1 MGLHQRHTH
10 GRVFRGLAAR
20 EQLEIHKRDS
30 HGSDIKMHVPADFQ
44 QKQTADDSGSGGDDA
59 VQVVY
64 VTLSQTFAGP
74 AVYSTMTDDDSNQ
87 IASSSAAAANSVLK
101 GGAIAATRSAESS
114 SALETSVATV
124 SPAQSRSAA
133 TTLATATSSI
143 STGDAMESYSS
154 TAIGSP
160 VRATQSSTAS
170 SQATTEQTK
179 DTGLSAGGK
188 AGLAIGIILAI
199 GLLSGLIF
207 FFLRKKKRPTNE
219 EALNEKH
226 SSFPRG
232 APIGAAAATGAFAAR
247 QMQQDDRG
255 YSKRDSSQT
264 EKVPASVRSTRTAST
279 APRLSLRPITQL
291 MSSFEQRKSGGNA
304 LDVAAAGGLSANSA
318 WERRPVNS
326 GNDNP
331 FNDTAAAHAR
341 TSSGVTDPFDE
352 KRSVNDSTATVNQP
366 KTSWEANEPQTPSS
380 ATVGTAAAVPVAAGV
395 AANAAARGPNNVHRV
410 QLDFKPSMDDELEL
424 RSGQLV
430 RMLHEYDDG
439 WALCIRMDRSQQGV
453 APRTCLSKL
462 PVKPRPQGPPGAS
475 PQGSRPGTAQSNR
488 GPPNAPGMMVPRP
501 LTPTSSSRSPSPQDA
516 PQVNSVSPPTGP
528 ARVQRKPVPG
538 IAM

>member
-1 MGLHQRHTH
+1 M
-10 GRVFRGLAAR
+10 FRGLAAR
-20 EQLEIHKRDS
+20 EQLEIQKRDS
-30 HGSDIKMHVPADFQ
+30 HGSDIKMHVPADFE
-44 QKQTADDSGSGGDDA
+44 QKQTVDDSSSGGGSDDA

-74 AVYSTMTDDDSNQ
+74 AVYSTMSDDDSNQ
-87 IASSSAAAANSVLK
+87 IASSSAPAANSALK
-101 GGAIAATRSAESS
+101 GGAVAATRSATSS
-114 SALETSVATV
+114 SAMETSVATV

-133 TTLATATSSI
+133 TTMATATSSS
-143 STGDAMESYSS
+143 STDDAMESYTS
-154 TAIGSP
+154 TNAVGSP

-179 DTGLSAGGK
+179 ETGMSAGGK

-199 GLLSGLIF
+199 GLLAGLIF
-207 FFLRKKKRPTNE
+207 FFMRKKKRPTNE
-219 EALNEKH
+219 EAFNEKH
-226 SSFPRG
+226 SSFPRGG

-264 EKVPASVRSTRTAST
+264 ERVPASVRSTRTAST

-291 MSSFEQRKSGGNA
+291 MSSFEPRKSGGNA
-304 LDVAAAGGLSANSA
+304 LDVAAAGGLTAGSA

-331 FNDTAAAHAR
+331 FNDAAAQDTR
-341 TSSGVTDPFDE
+341 NNTGLTDPFDE
-352 KRSVNDSTATVNQP
+352 KRSVNDSTATLNQP

-380 ATVGTAAAVPVAAGV
+380 ATVATAAAVPIAAGGS
-395 AANAAARGPNNVHRV
+395 ANAAARGPNNVHRV

-439 WALCIRMDRSQQGV
+439 WVS
-453 APRTCLSKL
+453 
-462 PVKPRPQGPPGAS
+462 
-475 PQGSRPGTAQSNR
+475 
-488 GPPNAPGMMVPRP
+488 GM
-501 LTPTSSSRSPSPQDA
+501 
-516 PQVNSVSPPTGP
+516 N
-528 ARVQRKPVPG
+528 K
-538 IAM
+538 